1 MLGLVAGGLTNLLLS
16 LSGMSMEEARL
27 WQNYWKDARNRYDA
41 KKYEEH
47 RQKEENI
54 LLYRYSQAHADEKVS
69 LDKVENK
76 V

>member
-1 MLGLVAGGLTNLLLS
+1 MAGGATNLLLS
-16 LSGMSMEEARL
+16 LSGMSMEEARG
-27 WQNYWKDARNRYDA
+27 WQNYWKEERKRYDVR
-41 KKYEEH
+41 KSEEH

-76 V
+76 S